1 MTPLISPL
9 VAFYGVGLLVVIA
22 VIVLAVVLGRR
33 ANRREG
39 YSSARE
45 RTLEAQHRRAQ
56 METEDVDP
64 GIHASAKHG
73 GFAP

>member
-9 VAFYGVGLLVVIA
+9 VAFYGAGLLVVVA
-22 VIVLAVVLGRR
+22 VIVLAMILGRR

-39 YSSARE
+39 YTSARE
-45 RTLEAQHRRAQ
+45 RTLEARHRRERMDA
-56 METEDVDP
+56 EDVDA